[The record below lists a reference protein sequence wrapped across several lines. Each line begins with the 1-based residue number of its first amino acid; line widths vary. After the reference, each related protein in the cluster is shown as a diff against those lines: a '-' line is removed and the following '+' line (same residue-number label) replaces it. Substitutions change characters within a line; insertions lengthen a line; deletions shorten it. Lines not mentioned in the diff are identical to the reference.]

1 MVFITAE
8 EILET
13 VRMIQAEN
21 LDVRAVT
28 MGISLNDCASRDV
41 DEVCRN
47 VYEKIVRCAHDL
59 VPVALSVQRKYGIP
73 IVNRRVAV
81 TPIS

>member
-1 MVFITAE
+1 LVFITAE

-28 MGISLNDCASRDV
+28 MGISLHDCASRNV
-41 DEVCRN
+41 DDACRR
-47 VYEKIVRCAHDL
+47 VYKKVVARGRRL
-59 VPVALSVQRKYGIP
+59 VPVA
-73 IVNRRVAV
+73 
-81 TPIS
+81 